1 MQVLQSFIQKQFY
14 PDFFSWIQAHLKN
27 TMIQF
32 LEVQHIRSRCM
43 LYCSSYCLRYFTNT
57 RAWGREAS
65 VYRCIYL
72 YKKQYLYY
80 NIFEIFII
88 IKPVIERYASLQIY
102 IYRKNNVSIINL
114 NISIIYALFVER
126 KQPFQYN
133 ITKIMGT
140 GLDLVSRIRRAFK
153 RKRLSK
159 MSHC

>member
-32 LEVQHIRSRCM
+32 LEVKHKRSRCM
-43 LYCSSYCLRYFTNT
+43 LYCSSYCLSYFTNT

-72 YKKQYLYY
+72 YIILQYLYY
-80 NIFEIFII
+80 NILEIFII

-114 NISIIYALFVER
+114 NISMLCSLKENNLF
-126 KQPFQYN
+126 N
-133 ITKIMGT
+133 TI
-140 GLDLVSRIRRAFK
+140 
-153 RKRLSK
+153 
-159 MSHC
+159 